1 MCLQSLS
8 GLGKLSWQPNGLAAQ
23 QTIQKIKRGESA
35 IRNKGRTA
43 SKPHGKTAQIPQAS
57 NCQNVHPKDT
67 VTQLVEDNV
76 LVS

>member
-23 QTIQKIKRGESA
+23 QTIQKKKRGESA

-43 SKPHGKTAQIPQAS
+43 SKPNGKTAQIP
-57 NCQNVHPKDT
+57 
-67 VTQLVEDNV
+67 
-76 LVS
+76 